1 MARLDRPHRNLSE
14 KSSNS
19 SWRSS
24 FFEQVFEPRPTRARV
39 HEWVHFNI
47 KNLGDESDLE
57 NLDIDPT
64 WQNFEEAN
72 NNSSNNIRPKNVRKK
87 TEPFWVKND
96 GEKNAEKRSNKVV
109 DCWPLVEEEDSNEIR
124 TKVRSNEKE
133 ICSRKLSYES
143 TGPHDERYY
152 GEN

>member
-1 MARLDRPHRNLSE
+1 MARLDRPRRNMSDQ
-14 KSSNS
+14 SSSS

-24 FFEQVFEPRPTRARV
+24 FFEEVFEPRPTRARV

-57 NLDIDPT
+57 NIDIDPI
-64 WQNFEEAN
+64 WQNFEEDN
-72 NNSSNNIRPKNVRKK
+72 NKSSNIRPKNVRKK
-87 TEPFWVKND
+87 TEPFWMKND
-96 GEKNAEKRSNKVV
+96 GEKNVEKRPNKVV
-109 DCWPLVEEEDSNEIR
+109 DCWPLAEEDSNIIR
-124 TKVRSNEKE
+124 TKGSKFEKE
-133 ICSRKLSYES
+133 ICCRKLSYES